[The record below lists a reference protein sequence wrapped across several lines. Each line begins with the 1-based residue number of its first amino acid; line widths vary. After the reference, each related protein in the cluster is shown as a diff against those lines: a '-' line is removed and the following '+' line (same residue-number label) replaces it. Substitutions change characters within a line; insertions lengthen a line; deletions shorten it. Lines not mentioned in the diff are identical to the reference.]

1 MTDQS
6 NKENTQKILELKK
19 EIENIDTFH
28 HVKILRV
35 FKRHNIEFSENRNG
49 IFVNITNLSETI
61 INEIREVLKYINKQE
76 KQLEDMEKMKT
87 DFKSTYFSNA
97 Q

>member
-1 MTDQS
+1 MTHQS

-49 IFVNITNLSETI
+49 IFVNITN
-61 INEIREVLKYINKQE
+61 
-76 KQLEDMEKMKT
+76 
-87 DFKSTYFSNA
+87 
-97 Q
+97 